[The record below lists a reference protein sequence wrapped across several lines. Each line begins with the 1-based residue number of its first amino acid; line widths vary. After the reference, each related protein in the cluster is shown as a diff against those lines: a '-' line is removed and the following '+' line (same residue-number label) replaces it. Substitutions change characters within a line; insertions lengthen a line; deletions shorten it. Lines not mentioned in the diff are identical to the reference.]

1 MASLVVAKIKYNSL
15 IRMKQRKKIVPNANT
30 QLHTLCLHVSRP
42 ITMNGKINN
51 AFWNQIVEP
60 YNQNHLVGLI

>member
-51 AFWNQIVEP
+51 AF
-60 YNQNHLVGLI
+60 